1 MGLTYPEAVRRM
13 HNSPPAS
20 VFRVLRD
27 LLRADGISSTLWLA
41 DYQLATLRSLD
52 DLDGPERTA
61 DLQTSDPGR
70 VFTSQRAT
78 VDAEGGRAVAHIPV
92 SVRGSRLGVLE
103 LRATGSL
110 EARIDEFVAI
120 ADALGHELTVASCF
134 TDHFERAC
142 RSRPLTVA
150 AELQWSLL
158 PVTAHE
164 DARFTLAGVLEPA
177 YSVAGDIFDWSCETA
192 TLTIAV
198 CDGMNRGVPSA
209 LATSLCVSALRNA
222 RRAGV
227 PLTDQAALA
236 DQAMYAHFG
245 GSTFVATL
253 LIEINL
259 GDGTAKVID
268 AGSPRVLRVRDRSV
282 ELLELEAQLPL
293 GMFEET
299 HYVEQPLDLR
309 PGDRL
314 LIVSD
319 GVHGAIGAAVEFG
332 DRGLLDA
339 ISASHLLSAQETVR
353 HVIRALHD
361 HRRDDL
367 EDDAVVF
374 CLDWLPLA
382 T

>member
-1 MGLTYPEAVRRM
+1 MDLTYPEAVRRM

-20 VFRVLRD
+20 VFAVLRD
-27 LLRADGISSTLWLA
+27 LLHADGISSTLWLA
-41 DYQLATLRSLD
+41 DYQLATLRSVD

-61 DLQTSDPGR
+61 DLQASDPGL
-70 VFTSQRAT
+70 VFASQRVA
-78 VDAEGGRAVAHIPV
+78 VDSEGGRVVARIPV

-103 LRATGSL
+103 LRGAGSI
-110 EARIDEFVAI
+110 EARIDDFVAI
-120 ADALGHELTVASCF
+120 ADALGHELKVASCF

-158 PVTAHE
+158 PVTAHD

-177 YSVAGDIFDWSCETA
+177 YSVAGDIFDWSCETD

-198 CDGMNRGVPSA
+198 CDGMGRGVPAA
-209 LATSLCVSALRNA
+209 LATALCLTALRNA

-227 PLTDQAALA
+227 PLADQAALA
-236 DQAMYAHFG
+236 DQALYAHFSG
-245 GSTFVATL
+245 RTFVATL

-259 GDGTAKVID
+259 RDGTAKVID

-282 ELLELEAQLPL
+282 ELLELEAQMPL

-299 HYVEQPLDLR
+299 RYIEQPFDLH
-309 PGDRL
+309 PDDRL

-319 GVHGAIGAAVEFG
+319 GVHGAVGATMAFG

-339 ISASHLLSAQETVR
+339 ISASHLLSAREAVR
-353 HVIRALHD
+353 HLIRALHD

-367 EDDAVVF
+367 DDDAVVF
-374 CLDWLPLA
+374 CLDWLPPA
-382 T
+382 D